1 MEPFDELKQDW
12 KSQQNDTEIDVH
24 QLKEKVMNRLVSD
37 QKKLIFS
44 NLFVSVS
51 FAAVFI
57 VMAWIWNSNP
67 DRTIYFYASLISMS
81 VLLLGTLA
89 GLWAGVQY
97 KNEHTCKST
106 LEFLQANIQKL
117 TIRKFMLQKFM
128 PVYMILLLLCFYF
141 YYAVI
146 FAGAE
151 PATQLMAYGL
161 TTLFI
166 GGIFYLSRGK
176 RKRQIEQIEKL
187 QEGLEKLRDEL
198 KV

>member
-1 MEPFDELKQDW
+1 MEPFDELKKDW
-12 KSQQNDTEIDVH
+12 KSQQNDAEIDVH

-37 QKKLIFS
+37 QKKLILS

-51 FAAVFI
+51 FAAVFM
-57 VMAWIWNSNP
+57 VMAWIWSSNP
-67 DRTIYFYASLISMS
+67 DRTVYFYASLISMS
-81 VLLLGTLA
+81 ALLLGTLA

-97 KNEHTCKST
+97 KNEHTYKGT

-141 YYAVI
+141 YYADI

-151 PATQLMAYGL
+151 PTTKLMAYGL

-166 GGIFYLSRGK
+166 GGIFYFSRGK
-176 RKRQIEQIEKL
+176 RARQIEHVD
-187 QEGLEKLRDEL
+187 KLRNEL
-198 KV
+198 KKLRGQLI

>member
-1 MEPFDELKQDW
+1 MKPFDELKQDW
-12 KSQQNDTEIDVH
+12 KSQQNDNEIDVK

-37 QKKLIFS
+37 QKKLVLS

-57 VMAWIWNSNP
+57 VMAWVWSSNP
-67 DRTIYFYASLISMS
+67 SRSIYFYASLISMS
-81 VLLLGTLA
+81 FLLLGTLA

-97 KNEHTCKST
+97 KNEHTYKGT

-117 TIRKFMLQKFM
+117 SIRKFMLQKFM

-141 YYAVI
+141 YYADI

-151 PATQLMAYGL
+151 PATKLMAYGL